1 MESITWEIVSGG
13 RGWMR
18 QSLFC
23 FVFFPRRAH
32 DFSSL
37 AVLLPFTTRGDYHSL
52 CSEKERWKEMCAH
65 VFQHLGQRCGR
76 CSVHSSQLIS
86 CCQDVNRLLP
96 SFFFL
101 FHHCSDSFCFSSCCS
116 EPDQAPGLERTSIM
130 TIPMSSLKILGLL
143 SFKKKKSQLIQIL
156 PQIIII
162 CNNWS
167 RWRSTSPSPLCLK
180 PAASC
185 CQSFLDV
192 FKQLPFCREEV
203 LPWTPAPVIP
213 FTTLSFQNSLERRAD
228 VV

>member
-1 MESITWEIVSGG
+1 MCLTFPAECVYIFTHRAIRAEGQWVTTATADGIDYLGDRQWWERMDEAVFV
-13 RGWMR
+13 
-18 QSLFC
+18 LFC
-23 FVFFPRRAH
+23 FFPRRAL

-37 AVLLPFTTRGDYHSL
+37 AVSLPFTTRGDYHSL
-52 CSEKERWKEMCAH
+52 CSKKERWKEMCAH

-116 EPDQAPGLERTSIM
+116 EPDQAPSLEQTSIM

-167 RWRSTSPSPLCLK
+167 RWRSTSPSPLYFETCR
-180 PAASC
+180 
-185 CQSFLDV
+185 FL
-192 FKQLPFCREEV
+192 LPEFPGC
-203 LPWTPAPVIP
+203 I
-213 FTTLSFQNSLERRAD
+213 
-228 VV
+228 